1 MNHCFWHD
9 PKDPYLV
16 LFDPGSR
23 KAPDP
28 EYRQTQR
35 VSLHYFQKTKKR
47 KDDSSSSSS
56 EEEDEED
63 MELLR
68 SEPLS

>member
-9 PKDPYLV
+9 PEYPYLV
-16 LFDPGSR
+16 LFGPGTKKGIGSVTLSF
-23 KAPDP
+23 PF
-28 EYRQTQR
+28 
-35 VSLHYFQKTKKR
+35 FQKTKKR
-47 KDDSSSSSS
+47 KDESSSSSS

-68 SEPLS
+68 SEPPS